1 MVAKFEVIR
10 LEKAKKHVAL
20 QMKFL
25 EELREAKARLQEMI
39 EMRKKEEFAAIIGRN
54 KDGR

>member
-10 LEKAKKHVAL
+10 LEKAKKHIAL
-20 QMKFL
+20 RMKFL

-39 EMRKKEEFAAIIGRN
+39 ERREKEEFAATIGRN
-54 KDGR
+54 KNGR